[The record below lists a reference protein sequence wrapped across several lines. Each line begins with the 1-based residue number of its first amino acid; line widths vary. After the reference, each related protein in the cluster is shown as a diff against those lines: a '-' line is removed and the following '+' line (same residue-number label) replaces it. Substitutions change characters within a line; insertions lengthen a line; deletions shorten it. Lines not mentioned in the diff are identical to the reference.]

1 MRLQLQARV
10 RFCHREKNVRKW
22 QWMLLVIC
30 LFSPDTVQGQQRP
43 LTIDDAEILKTGR
56 VRAQFGIEFLQRQRY
71 SLSGLEGDL
80 IRFGVSSI
88 HVGVGEYAEFQI
100 SGVLQDVL
108 SISERSEPIIPPD
121 LDGNSTSD
129 FGDLVLA
136 SKIKL
141 LGEKGLRPAM
151 AFKFAVQLPNA
162 SLSSGLG
169 TDETQFYSSLLFK
182 KNIGRAQISADLGFA
197 ILSSPVPSERQTDP
211 LAYGVASIVRI
222 NRHINLAAEITG
234 RHGPSENLANKNTSQ
249 VRAGLQFWTGSIR
262 WDVGGIAGLKRFDPK
277 SGIVVG
283 VTYEFQAFKK
293 NGPAFKIRH

>member
-1 MRLQLQARV
+1 
-10 RFCHREKNVRKW
+10 
-22 QWMLLVIC
+22 MLLIIC
-30 LFSPDTVQGQQRP
+30 LFSSDKVQGQQRP

-71 SLSGLEGDL
+71 SLSGLEGNL
-80 IRFGVSSI
+80 IHFGVSSI

-129 FGDLVLA
+129 FGDLVLG

-182 KNIGRAQISADLGFA
+182 KNFGRAQILADLGFA

-211 LAYGVASIVRI
+211 FAYGVASIVRI
-222 NRHINLAAEITG
+222 NHHINLAAEITG
-234 RHGPSENLANKNTSQ
+234 RHGPSENLANKDTSQ

-262 WDVGGIAGLKRFDPK
+262 WDVGGIAGLNRFDPK

>member
-1 MRLQLQARV
+1 M
-10 RFCHREKNVRKW
+10 
-22 QWMLLVIC
+22 
-30 LFSPDTVQGQQRP
+30 GQQRP

-56 VRAQFGIEFLQRQRY
+56 IRAEFGIEFLQRQRY

-100 SGVLQDVL
+100 SGVFQDVL
-108 SISERSEPIIPPD
+108 SISKRSEPVIPPD
-121 LDGNSTSD
+121 FSGNSSSD
-129 FGDLVLA
+129 FGDLVLG

-141 LGEKGLRPAM
+141 FGEKDFRPAM

-162 SLSSGLG
+162 SLKSGLG

-182 KNIGRAQISADLGFA
+182 KRFGPAQILADLGFA

-211 LAYGVASIVRI
+211 FTYGVGSIFRI
-222 NRHINLAAEITG
+222 NRNINLVAEIAG
-234 RHGPSENLANKNTSQ
+234 RHGPSGSVGNENRAR
-249 VRAGLQFWTGSIR
+249 VRAGIQFWTGQIR
-262 WDVGGIAGLKRFDPK
+262 WDVGGVAGLKRYDPK

-283 VTYEFQAFKK
+283 VTYEFQAFNRDKPQVRIK
-293 NGPAFKIRH
+293 SQ